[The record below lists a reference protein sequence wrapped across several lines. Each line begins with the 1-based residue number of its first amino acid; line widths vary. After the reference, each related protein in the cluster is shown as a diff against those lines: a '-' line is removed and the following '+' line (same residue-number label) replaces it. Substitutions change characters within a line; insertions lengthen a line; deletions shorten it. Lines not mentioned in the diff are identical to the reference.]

1 MNCGR
6 IRKPLTGGWNQLTDR
21 ELQNQKIALLIL
33 KKDEQYTI
41 HTREYEYSLV
51 VLEGAVAFAV
61 QSGQAGTLGPRRN
74 VFEDL
79 PEGLLLTREEEVTLT
94 AVSDCQVGIHYA
106 PAPRKFRNYLMK
118 QGDIRVNERGADN
131 WRRAVRK
138 IFWNDNSEGNGL
150 LTGETVTF
158 PGNWSTMPPH
168 RHQFFEEGKEM
179 PYEEGYLFKFSHPK
193 GFGLIY
199 QFDDDGQMD
208 QAFSLKSNDVAYVG
222 GGYHPVVAAP
232 GSYLYHLTCMAG
244 PQRMSQA
251 RVHADYAYLLQEQGL
266 ENQFTPQR

>member
-6 IRKPLTGGWNQLTDR
+6 IRKPIAEGWNQLTDH
-21 ELQNQKIALLIL
+21 ELQNQKVALLNL
-33 KKDEQYTI
+33 KKGERYALSTQND
-41 HTREYEYSLV
+41 EYSLV
-51 VLEGAVAFAV
+51 ILEGALSFAV
-61 QSGQAGTLGPRRN
+61 QSGLEGTLGPRRN

-94 AVSDCQVGIHYA
+94 AISDCQVGIHYA
-106 PAPRKFRNYLMK
+106 PAPRKYRNYLMK
-118 QGDIRVNERGADN
+118 KEDIRVNERGADN
-131 WRRAVRK
+131 WRRTVRK
-138 IFWNDNSEGNGL
+138 IFWNDNSEGNVL
-150 LTGETVTF
+150 LTGETVTY

-168 RHQFFEEGKEM
+168 RHQFYEEGKEM

-199 QFDDDGQMD
+199 QFDDQMD
-208 QAFSLKSNDVAYVG
+208 QAFSLKTNDVAHVG

-244 PQRMSQA
+244 PKRLSQA
-251 RVHADYAYLLQEQGL
+251 RVHADYEYLLEEQGL
-266 ENQFTPQR
+266 ENQFTPHR

>member
-6 IRKPLTGGWNQLTDR
+6 IRKPIAEGWNQLTNR
-21 ELQNQKIALLIL
+21 ELNNQELALLTL
-33 KKDEQYTI
+33 KKGASYSLSTQDC
-41 HTREYEYSLV
+41 EYSLV
-51 VLEGAVAFAV
+51 ILEGAVSFAV
-61 QSGQAGTLGPRRN
+61 QSGLRGELGPRKN

-79 PEGLLLTREEEVTLT
+79 PEGLLLTRDEDVLLT
-94 AVSDCQVGIHYA
+94 AITDCQLGVHYA
-106 PAPRKFRNYLMK
+106 PAPRKYQNYLMK
-118 QGDIRVNERGADN
+118 KEDIRVNERGADN
-131 WRRAVRK
+131 WRRTVRK
-138 IFWNDNSEGNGL
+138 VFWNDNSEGNVL
-150 LTGETVTF
+150 LTGETVTY

-199 QFDDDGQMD
+199 QFDDQMD
-208 QAFSLKSNDVAYVG
+208 QAFSLKTDDVAYVG

-244 PQRMSQA
+244 PKRLSQA
-251 RVHADYAYLLQEQGL
+251 RVHADYEYLLHEQGM
-266 ENQFTPQR
+266 ENQFTPHR